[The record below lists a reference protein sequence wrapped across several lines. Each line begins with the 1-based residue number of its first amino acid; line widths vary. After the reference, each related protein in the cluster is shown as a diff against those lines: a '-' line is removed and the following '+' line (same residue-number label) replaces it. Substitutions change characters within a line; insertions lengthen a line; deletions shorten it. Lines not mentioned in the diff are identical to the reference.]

1 MGEGKLRV
9 AIVSGEFDPERDGVS
24 DYTARLAAHLGRQ
37 DAEAFVISTHER
49 ARPVSNGEATPH
61 GRPRWAAGRN
71 HATAWD
77 LGEVRT
83 VARAL
88 RRLDLDVVH
97 VQFAPSAYG
106 YRAAIGALPLLLN
119 GGPPTQRPR
128 LVVTLHEYGSW
139 AWRPRWAPW
148 APGMLARVEGRGWW
162 DRETLLLTTRSDRI
176 VVTNPTHAGVVF
188 ERFPAL
194 AERVIEIP
202 MGPSVEV
209 SPISRADARA
219 RLGLAPD
226 VPVLVFSGL
235 VHPTTGILYLLDAA
249 VRLRTS
255 FPDLRLYLVGG
266 IEGTHE
272 GGAADYEQEVQS
284 LISGRALGQTVR
296 VTGRLPEAEVSKLLA
311 AADVAVFPFTAGV
324 TVKSGGMLAALEHR
338 VPVVATAAEPPDPH
352 LEHERHLLLVPR
364 RDSGALAVAI
374 TRLLT
379 DRDLG
384 ARLAEEGG
392 RLARRHGWSWIAR
405 AHMDLYRGLSAR
417 RTAVPSTGNRE

>member
-9 AIVSGEFDPERDGVS
+9 ALVSGGFAPERDGVS
-24 DYTARLAAHLGRQ
+24 DYTVRLAAHLGRQ
-37 DAEAFVISTHER
+37 DADALVVSTHDR
-49 ARPVSNGEATPH
+49 SG
-61 GRPRWAAGRN
+61 GRG
-71 HATAWD
+71 HTTAWD
-77 LGEVRT
+77 LAEVRT
-83 VARAL
+83 VARTL
-88 RRLDLDVVH
+88 RHLGVDVVH

-106 YRAAIGALPLLLN
+106 YHAAIGALPLLL
-119 GGPPTQRPR
+119 GGAQARGRPR

-148 APGMLARVEGRGWW
+148 APSLLGRVEGRGWW

-194 AERVIEIP
+194 AERVVEIP
-202 MGPSVEV
+202 MGPSVERA
-209 SPISRADARA
+209 PISRADARA
-219 RLGLAPD
+219 RLGLGEG

-235 VHPTTGILYLLDAA
+235 VQPTTGILYLLDAA
-249 VRLRTS
+249 VRLRTTY
-255 FPDLRLYLVGG
+255 PDLRLYLVGG
-266 IEGTHE
+266 IEGQPA
-272 GGAADYEQEVQS
+272 GGAGDGYEQEVHA

-296 VTGRLPEAEVSKLLA
+296 VTGHLPEDEVSKLLA

-352 LEHERHLLLVPR
+352 LEHERHLLLVAR
-364 RDSGALAVAI
+364 RDPGALAVAVS
-374 TRLLT
+374 RLLA
-379 DRDLG
+379 DRALG
-384 ARLAEEGG
+384 ARLADEGA
-392 RLARRHGWSWIAR
+392 RLARRHGWSWIAA

-417 RTAVPSTGNRE
+417 HPAAPSPARRG